1 MRRSAALTVVLPFA
15 AALLLAAC
23 SSAPKKSDTATD
35 VKNRAA
41 QAALSGNTYY
51 RQGRYEL
58 ALQFFTQALNENLS
72 VDNEAGVVQS
82 YNSIGRVYLAV
93 GMNDEAESAFVKASA
108 IAVRLGGEPL
118 FVTSNNLGEL
128 YLRRGDARGA
138 VEIFERVLAG
148 SLKDVQPDQVGLLY
162 HNLGSAYKATGE
174 LDEALAWLRKALAI
188 NLAEK
193 LYEEAAADYYM
204 IASVQSK
211 QGDYA
216 AAAKNAELAL
226 ENDKRMENALGV
238 TKDLLALGLIA
249 SRAGDSA
256 VAHGYFERSYL
267 AATALGSTAD
277 IRSALEGLIAS
288 GEALGKTAEAAAYRK
303 ALADLG
309 SP

>member
-1 MRRSAALTVVLPFA
+1 MRRSPALTAVIPLA
-15 AALLLAAC
+15 AAFLLAAC
-23 SSAPKKSDTATD
+23 SSAPKTSETATD

-41 QAALSGNTYY
+41 EAALSGNTYY

-58 ALQFFTQALNENLS
+58 ALQYFTQALNENLS

-138 VEIFERVLAG
+138 VEIFERVLGG
-148 SLKDVQPDQVGLLY
+148 SLKDVQQDQVGLLY

-174 LDEALAWLRKALAI
+174 LDKAMEWLRKALAI
-188 NLAEK
+188 NLGEK

-204 IASVQSK
+204 IASVHSK
-211 QGDYA
+211 QGDYVS
-216 AAAKNAELAL
+216 AAKNAELAL
-226 ENDKRMENALGV
+226 ENDKRVENALGV

-249 SRAGDSA
+249 SRAGDHA
-256 VAHGYFERSYL
+256 AAYGYFERSHL
-267 AATALGSTAD
+267 AATALGSTMD
-277 IRSALEGLIAS
+277 IRSALEGLITS
-288 GEALGKTAEAAAYRK
+288 GEALGKTAGVAAYRK

>member
-1 MRRSAALTVVLPFA
+1 MGRTAAFTVAALL

-23 SSAPKKSDTATD
+23 SSAPKQPDRATD

-41 QAALSGNTYY
+41 DAALSGNTYY

-93 GMNDEAESAFVKASA
+93 GMNDEAEAAFVKANA
-108 IAVRLGGEPL
+108 IAVRMGGEPL

-128 YLRRGDARGA
+128 SLRRGDARGA
-138 VEIFERVLAG
+138 LAIFERVLEG
-148 SLKDVQPDQVGLLY
+148 SLKDVPRDQLALLY
-162 HNLGSAYKATGE
+162 HNMGSACKATG
-174 LDEALAWLRKALAI
+174 DYPRALEWLGKALEI
-188 NLAEK
+188 NLGER

-204 IASVQSK
+204 IASVLSK

-216 AAAKNAELAL
+216 SAAKNAELAL

-238 TKDLLALGLIA
+238 TKDLAALGLIA
-249 SRAGDSA
+249 ARAGDHA
-256 VAHGYFERSYL
+256 TAYGYFERSYL
-267 AATALGSTAD
+267 AATALGSAAD
-277 IRSALEGLIAS
+277 IRSSLEGLIAS
-288 GEALGKTAEAAAYRK
+288 GEALGKTSEVAAYRA
-303 ALADLG
+303 ALASLG
-309 SP
+309 AP

>member
-1 MRRSAALTVVLPFA
+1 MSRSASP
-15 AALLLAAC
+15 ALLLAAAIALGAC
-23 SSAPKKSDTATD
+23 STAPKQADTATD

-41 QAALSGNTYY
+41 EAALSGNAYY

-58 ALQFFTQALNENLS
+58 ALQFFTQALDENLS

-93 GMNDEAESAFVKASA
+93 GMHDEAESSFVKAEA

-128 YLRRGDARGA
+128 ALRRGDARVA
-138 VEIFERVLAG
+138 VQIFERVLGG
-148 SLKDVQPDQVGLLY
+148 SLKDVTREQLGLLY
-162 HNLGSAYKATGE
+162 HNLGSGYKATGD
-174 LDEALAWLRKALAI
+174 LDRAMEWLRKALAVD
-188 NLAEK
+188 LGEK

-204 IASVQSK
+204 IASVHSK
-211 QGDYA
+211 RGDYA
-216 AAAKNAELAL
+216 SAAENALLAL
-226 ENDKRMENALGV
+226 EYDKRTENAFGV
-238 TKDLLALGLIA
+238 TKDLLAIGLIA
-249 SRAGDSA
+249 SRAGDHETA
-256 VAHGYFERSYL
+256 YGYFERSRL

-277 IRSALEGLIAS
+277 IRSALQGLIAS
-288 GEALGKTAEAAAYRK
+288 GEALGRTDEVAAYRK